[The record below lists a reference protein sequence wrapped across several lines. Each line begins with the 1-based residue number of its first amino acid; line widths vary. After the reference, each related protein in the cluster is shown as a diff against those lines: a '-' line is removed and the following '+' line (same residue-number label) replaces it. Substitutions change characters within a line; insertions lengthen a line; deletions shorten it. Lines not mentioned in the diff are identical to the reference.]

1 MPTAKS
7 GSRGFIKKLFCN
19 FWTLLQISTNF
30 GSLKQFPE
38 IKTIEKNDYSD
49 TQCRAPHSAHGLR
62 HPGKTGPRAV
72 AVDGLP
78 RGLAEAHRRLTCY
91 RVGGEGTEAAG
102 RVRRE
107 RRLVAGLT
115 QSVAR
120 QEGGGQWCGAVAV
133 DGGGA
138 GTVVTD
144 DGALALHHGDGESE
158 VRWG

>member
-91 RVGGEGTEAAG
+91 RVGARAQRRRGGCAG
-102 RVRRE
+102 KEDWWRGSPNRWRVRRGGAVV
-107 RRLVAGLT
+107 RR
-115 QSVAR
+115 
-120 QEGGGQWCGAVAV
+120 GGGRRWW
-133 DGGGA
+133 GGHRGHRRRGPSFA
-138 GTVVTD
+138 PRGWR
-144 DGALALHHGDGESE
+144 E
-158 VRWG
+158 